1 MTDERKGD
9 GLDSVRARI
18 DALDR
23 DLLEKFSERAR
34 LAEEV
39 GRIKRAEVAPGGAS
53 PQFYRP
59 EREAAVL
66 RGIREANRGPLDDDT
81 VAWLFREVMSACLA
95 LEQPLSVACLGPSGT
110 FSEQAVIRAFGHA
123 ARAVPEPGIA
133 EVFRAVQAGSVDYG
147 VVPIENSTEGSVAHT
162 LDALAEGDALIC
174 GEVTLPIRQQLMGQV
189 ESLEAARSQVRRV
202 VSHVQSLAQCREWL
216 DGHLPGI
223 ERVAVASNG
232 EAARLAAEDPQLL
245 AIGPE
250 LAAGRY
256 GLSLVA
262 RNIEDRP
269 HNRTRF
275 VVIGRE
281 PVPPSGDDKTSLLL
295 STDNRPGALADVL
308 QPLADAGLSMTRIES
323 RPARVRAWEYV
334 FFIDVAGHSEAPA
347 VGAALAQ
354 MRERC
359 AMLRVLGA
367 YPCGRL

>member
-1 MTDERKGD
+1 MENDHNGS
-9 GLDSVRARI
+9 LDSVRARI

-23 DLLEKFSERAR
+23 QLLEKFSERAR
-34 LAEEV
+34 LAETV
-39 GRIKRAEVAPGGAS
+39 GRIKREAARSGEQAT

-95 LEQPLSVACLGPSGT
+95 LEQPLSVACLGPAGT

-123 ARAVPEPGIA
+123 AHVVPEPGIA

-147 VVPIENSTEGSVAHT
+147 VVPIENSTEGSVALT
-162 LDALAEGDALIC
+162 LDALAEGDAVIC
-174 GEVTLPIRQQLMGQV
+174 GEVTLAIRQQLLGRA
-189 ESLEAARSQVRRV
+189 ESFEAARTAARRV

-216 DGHLPGI
+216 DGHLPGV

-232 EAARLAAEDPQLL
+232 EAARLAAEDPGLL

-250 LAAGRY
+250 LAAERY
-256 GLSLVA
+256 GLGLLA

-269 HNRTRF
+269 HNSTRF

-295 STDNRPGALADVL
+295 STDNRPGALAEVL
-308 QPLADAGLSMTRIES
+308 RPLAEAGLSMTRIES

-334 FFIDVAGHSEAPA
+334 FFIDVAGHAEDPDVARA
-347 VGAALAQ
+347 IDR
-354 MRERC
+354 MRAGC